1 MNENA
6 RKLARFRAALEALGD
21 GKCYCP
27 CYDCRG
33 LQRRRILITTA
44 ERHCREKGH
53 AEGGNEYRP
62 LVRLGYSIFNLFSL
76 MVVM

>member
-1 MNENA
+1 MNKNDK
-6 RKLARFRAALEALGD
+6 KLSRLRAPLEARGD

-33 LQRRRILITTA
+33 LQRKILLITIA

-53 AEGGNEYRP
+53 AEGGYEYRH
-62 LVRLGYSIFNLFSL
+62 LVRRFNI
-76 MVVM
+76 